1 MNATATKGVWSEQL
15 TPKITMICDTN
26 NNIVRVVNKEPKKPG
41 LKYEFPDGIPTSE
54 VERIRSGVLRS
65 LGIRD

>member
-15 TPKITMICDTN
+15 TDNLTMVCDTN
-26 NNIVRVVNKEPKKPG
+26 HNVIRIVNKQEKKPG

-54 VERIRSGVLRS
+54 IERIRTGILKS